1 MRHVVAA
8 LVMARTATP
17 TTGTEEQVSATPALP
32 EEAPVVQT
40 ARRHRILVWKRVLSP
55 SEGKATHARG

>member
-8 LVMARTATP
+8 LVMSRTATP
-17 TTGTEEQVSATPALP
+17 TEEQVSATPALP

-40 ARRHRILVWKRVLSP
+40 VRRHRILVWKRVLSP
-55 SEGKATHARG
+55 SEGKPTHARG

>member
-17 TTGTEEQVSATPALP
+17 VTGTEEQVSATPALP
-32 EEAPVVQT
+32 EEVPEVQT
-40 ARRHRILVWKRVLSP
+40 ARRVRIWRRVLSP